1 MVENESSLKKIIFI
15 VNPISGHHNKN
26 HFPTLVE
33 NHIDK
38 NKYEYKVVFTEY
50 ANHASELTM
59 KAIEDGFDFIAAVG
73 GDGTINEVAKCL
85 IGKSQTLAI
94 VPYGSGNGLARHLGL
109 PFKTERIIT
118 EVINNGT
125 STKMD
130 TATMNGV
137 PFISIAGV
145 GFDALIADY
154 FAKDENRGFITYA
167 KLITEKYPNFKPKNY
182 TLILDDKET
191 IECKPFF
198 VTFANS
204 SQFGYNAEISPKA
217 SVQDG
222 LIDVCIFKKPNIL
235 EVPIVATYF
244 LTKQIDKSNFIDI
257 YKAKK
262 IQLIRKKDEVV
273 NIDGEPMQMERN
285 ITVEINPLSLN
296 ILLPNK

>member
-1 MVENESSLKKIIFI
+1 MKKKIIFI

-26 HFPTLVE
+26 NFPNLVE

-38 NKYEYKVVFTEY
+38 NKYDYKIVFTEY
-50 ANHASELTM
+50 ANHATDLAM
-59 KAIEDGFDFIAAVG
+59 KAVDEEYDFVAAVG

-85 IGKSQTLAI
+85 IGKPQTLVI
-94 VPYGSGNGLARHLGL
+94 VPYGSGNGLARHLEL
-109 PFKTERIIT
+109 PFKVEKLIN
-118 EVINNGT
+118 EVINKGVV
-125 STKMD
+125 TKID

-167 KLITEKYPNFKPKNY
+167 KLITEKYPNFKPKEY
-182 TLILDDKET
+182 TLILDDNQT

-244 LTKQIDKSNFIDI
+244 LAKQIDKSNFIDI
-257 YKAKK
+257 YMAKK
-262 IQLIRKKDEVV
+262 IQLIRKNDEVV
-273 NIDGEPMQMERN
+273 NIDGEPVKMEKN
-285 ITVEINPLSLN
+285 ITIEINPLSLN
-296 ILLPNK
+296 ILLSSK

>member
-1 MVENESSLKKIIFI
+1 MKKKIIFI

-26 HFPTLVE
+26 NFPNLVE

-38 NKYEYKVVFTEY
+38 NKYDYKIIFTEY
-50 ANHASELTM
+50 ANHATELAM
-59 KAIEDGFDFIAAVG
+59 KAVDEEYDFVAAVG

-85 IGKSQTLAI
+85 IGKPQTLVI
-94 VPYGSGNGLARHLGL
+94 VPYGSGNGLARHLEL
-109 PFKTERIIT
+109 PFKVEKLIN
-118 EVINNGT
+118 EVINKGVV
-125 STKMD
+125 TKID
-130 TATMNGV
+130 TATMNGI

-167 KLITEKYPNFKPKNY
+167 KLITEKYPNFKPNEY
-182 TLILDDKET
+182 TLILDDKQT

-244 LTKQIDKSNFIDI
+244 LAKQIDKSNFIDI
-257 YKAKK
+257 YMAKK

-273 NIDGEPMQMERN
+273 NIDGEPVQMEKD
-285 ITVEINPLSLN
+285 ITIEINPLSLN
-296 ILLPNK
+296 ILLSSK

>member
-1 MVENESSLKKIIFI
+1 MKKKIIFI
-15 VNPISGHHNKN
+15 INPISGHHNKN
-26 HFPTLVE
+26 NFPNLVE
-33 NHIDK
+33 RHIDK
-38 NKYEYKVVFTEY
+38 NQYEYSIVFTEY
-50 ANHASELTM
+50 AGHATELTK
-59 KAIEDGFDFIAAVG
+59 KAIDDDFDYIAAVG

-85 IGKSQTLAI
+85 IGKRQILVI
-94 VPYGSGNGLARHLGL
+94 VPLGSGNGLARHLEL
-109 PFKTERIIT
+109 PFKPERLIT
-118 EVINNGT
+118 EVVNKGNVYKI
-125 STKMD
+125 D
-130 TATMNGV
+130 TAVMNDI
-137 PFISIAGV
+137 PFISIAGI

-167 KLITEKYPNFKPKNY
+167 KLITEKYPNYRQKEY
-182 TLILDDKET
+182 TLILDDETT

-244 LTKQIDKSNFIDI
+244 LAKQIDKSNFIDI

-262 IQLIRKKDEVV
+262 IKVIRKVAEVA
-273 NIDGEPMQMERN
+273 NIDGEAVEMSKD
-285 ITVEINPLSLN
+285 ITVEIIPLSLN
-296 ILLPNK
+296 ILLNS